1 MEFNLKNRPMMWMK
15 GKDDFDVL
23 YYMEEWFEGFEK
35 ELRYKLEKI
44 REATTRETHSQ
55 ILLEEILG
63 LKKAGLCPRC
73 GHKMWYS
80 ARLKYSKCARCG
92 VRLS

>member
-1 MEFNLKNRPMMWMK
+1 MEFNLKNRPKRK
-15 GKDDFDVL
+15 GSMPYVSL
-23 YYMEEWFEGFEK
+23 GSEWDEWYRAVDKWFQGFEK

-63 LKKAGLCPRC
+63 
-73 GHKMWYS
+73 
-80 ARLKYSKCARCG
+80 
-92 VRLS
+92 

>member
-1 MEFNLKNRPMMWMK
+1 MEFNLKNRPDLRKCDSWTE
-15 GKDDFDVL
+15 FV
-23 YYMEEWFEGFEK
+23 ENHCAWFVGFEK

-63 LKKAGLCPRC
+63 
-73 GHKMWYS
+73 
-80 ARLKYSKCARCG
+80 
-92 VRLS
+92 